1 MRSPIEVFSNW
12 VDTGKDEGMEKN
24 HFKPVMKMI
33 NLFDT
38 NTEFT
43 CIDAGC
49 GNGWLVKYLS
59 KINNCK
65 KAIGVDGSSK
75 MIAKAKKNSDNEF
88 YCSDLLKWNP
98 KNKVD
103 IVFSMEVFYYFKK
116 PQILIKHIYDNWIK
130 NDGKLI
136 MGIDHYYENE
146 ECHKWKKQINVDTM
160 ELIKIA
166 EWKNFFKKSGF
177 KNVKKYQFY
186 PKKKW
191 KGTLVVEGS
200 KI

>member
-12 VDTGKDEGMEKN
+12 VDNGKDEGMEKN

-33 NLFDT
+33 DLFDT
-38 NTEFT
+38 NSEFT

-49 GNGWLVKYLS
+49 GNGWLVNYLS
-59 KINNCK
+59 KMNNCK
-65 KAIGVDGSSK
+65 KSIGVDGSSK
-75 MIAKAKKNSDNEF
+75 MIIKAKKHSNNEF
-88 YCSDLLKWNP
+88 YCSDLLKWKP

-103 IVFSMEVFYYFKK
+103 VVFSMEVFYYFKR
-116 PQILIKHIYDNWIK
+116 PRILIQHIFDNWIK
-130 NDGKLI
+130 KDGKLI

-146 ECHKWKKQINVDTM
+146 ECHEWKKQINVDTM
-160 ELIKIA
+160 ELIKIN

-177 KNVKKYQFY
+177 KNVKEYQFY
-186 PKKKW
+186 PKKNW